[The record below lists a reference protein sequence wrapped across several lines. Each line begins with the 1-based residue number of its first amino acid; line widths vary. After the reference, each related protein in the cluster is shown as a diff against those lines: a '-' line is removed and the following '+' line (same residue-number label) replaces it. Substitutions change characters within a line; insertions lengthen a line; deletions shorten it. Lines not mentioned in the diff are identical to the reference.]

1 MIVLRGR
8 SVSLGPDRIQVV
20 VGRLR
25 EIVAVL
31 PDTGDGGD
39 EGDVVPLLHPVTA
52 GRLVISKGVAVIT

>member
-1 MIVLRGR
+1 M
-8 SVSLGPDRIQVV
+8 SLGPDRIQVV